1 MGISR
6 TFNSKVCSAD
16 MDRKEFINSLTGGL
30 TLTCISC
37 MMQACSKEEA
47 NSPSNNN
54 NNNNNNPNPTPSD
67 ILLTVNLNSQLLAIN
82 DFIIDKGVAVVRI
95 ATGNVPASFVA
106 FSSACPHAGATISFV
121 KASSSFNCSAHGSN
135 FSIDGSVTTGPATSG
150 LQKKTV
156 EIVGTNLNVK

>member
-1 MGISR
+1 
-6 TFNSKVCSAD
+6 
-16 MDRKEFINSLTGGL
+16 MDRKEFINNLTGGL

-47 NSPSNNN
+47 ASTPNNN
-54 NNNNNNPNPTPSD
+54 NNNNNNTNPTPSD
-67 ILLTVNLNSQLLAIN
+67 ILLTVNLNTQLLAIN
-82 DFIIDKGVAVVRI
+82 DFVLDKGVVVVRV
-95 ATGNVPASFVA
+95 ATGNLAASFVA
-106 FSSACPHAGATISFV
+106 FSSACPHAGSTISFV

-135 FSIDGSVTTGPATSG
+135 FSIDGAVTTGPATTG